1 MMMLYLIN
9 INMKVGCDVTIIN
22 RFNDWTDAR
31 VRRFFK
37 NEVYEQWI
45 NRNRNTEYLAGRWA
59 LKEAVYKCCGKLENI
74 TNDLQGKPNSKHC
87 SVSLSHDNGICFA
100 IAICPK

>member
-1 MMMLYLIN
+1 MMMLHLIN
-9 INMKVGCDVTIIN
+9 INMKVGCDVTTIN

-45 NRNRNTEYLAGRWA
+45 SRNRNTEYLAGRWA
-59 LKEAVYKCCGKLENI
+59 LKEAVYKCCGELENI

-87 SVSLSHDNGICFA
+87 SVSLSHDAGLCFA
-100 IAICPK
+100 IAIYPK

>member
-1 MMMLYLIN
+1 MIVYLIN
-9 INMKVGCDVTIIN
+9 IDMRVGCDVTTIN
-22 RFNDWTDAR
+22 RFDKWTDDK

-37 NEVYEQWI
+37 NEVYEQWVSC
-45 NRNRNTEYLAGRWA
+45 NRNTEYLAGRWA
-59 LKEAVYKCCGKLENI
+59 LKEAVYKCCGELENI

>member
-1 MMMLYLIN
+1 MMILHLIN
-9 INMKVGCDVTIIN
+9 IDMKVGCDIITVA
-22 RFNDWTDAR
+22 RFIDWTDSH
-31 VRRFFK
+31 VRRIFK
-37 NEVYEQWI
+37 DEVYEQWVS
-45 NRNRNTEYLAGRWA
+45 RNRNIEYLAGRWA

-74 TNDLQGKPNSKHC
+74 TNDLHGKPNSKHC